1 MNTAAKNLAIGNY
14 AAFEE
19 FTAFDDSDY
28 DSSDCEEEPP
38 SDGPPIDGPPL
49 APIVKPPPKSDKN
62 HEVKPK
68 ASFLKPSLVGRI
80 FEFMKM
86 TKYENLDQPPVRR
99 WTLPSKGPSLRKK
112 FHKGSLI

>member
-1 MNTAAKNLAIGNY
+1 MNRELNNCIKAKENQHLKKIEALNTAAKNLSIGNY

-38 SDGPPIDGPPL
+38 SDGPHIDGPPL
-49 APIVKPPPKSDKN
+49 APPVPIVKQPPKSDKN

-68 ASFLKPSLVGRI
+68 ESFLKPS
-80 FEFMKM
+80 
-86 TKYENLDQPPVRR
+86 PPVARKSPTVGPFHPMGRR
-99 WTLPSKGPSLRKK
+99 
-112 FHKGSLI
+112 

>member
-1 MNTAAKNLAIGNY
+1 MNTAAKNLAIGNF

-38 SDGPPIDGPPL
+38 HDGPHCGPST
-49 APIVKPPPKSDKN
+49 IKPPPMSDKN

-68 ASFLKPSLVGRI
+68 EGFLR
-80 FEFMKM
+80 
-86 TKYENLDQPPVRR
+86 
-99 WTLPSKGPSLRKK
+99 
-112 FHKGSLI
+112 